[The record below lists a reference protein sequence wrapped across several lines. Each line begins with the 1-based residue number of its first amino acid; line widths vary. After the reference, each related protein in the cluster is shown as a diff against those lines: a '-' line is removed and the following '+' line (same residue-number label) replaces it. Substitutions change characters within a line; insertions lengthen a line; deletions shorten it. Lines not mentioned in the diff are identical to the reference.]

1 MTVLQNIINWIFR
14 WSNRLFRPYPLC
26 HSLPQR
32 SFCYHGRYFGLC
44 ARCSA
49 MYFSGF
55 LMILLFPVRQGLI
68 SPVISFL
75 IGIIFIIPTAID
87 GITQFRG
94 LRESTNTL
102 RVITGI
108 LLGIG
113 AVLVPESIIFYT
125 IENLY

>member
-1 MTVLQNIINWIFR
+1 
-14 WSNRLFRPYPLC
+14 
-26 HSLPQR
+26 
-32 SFCYHGRYFGLC
+32 
-44 ARCSA
+44 
-49 MYFSGF
+49 
-55 LMILLFPVRQGLI
+55 MILLFPVRQGLI

-75 IGIIFIIPTAID
+75 IGIVFIIPTAID

-113 AVLVPESIIFYT
+113 AVLVPESVIFYI
-125 IENLY
+125 IENTY